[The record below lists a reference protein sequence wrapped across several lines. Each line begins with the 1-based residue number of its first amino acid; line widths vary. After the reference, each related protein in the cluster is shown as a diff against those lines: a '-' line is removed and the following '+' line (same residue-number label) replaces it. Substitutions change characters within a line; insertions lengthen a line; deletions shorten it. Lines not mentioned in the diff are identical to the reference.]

1 KVPQFTTTKDEFL
14 KRQGRTMKLLENQ
27 TTENI
32 SVIDASSR
40 FFFGNHDQ
48 LKVYAER
55 SYYRD
60 EDHLTRAGAMHYL
73 EPAFKKFMSW
83 IPREES
89 K

>member
-1 KVPQFTTTKDEFL
+1 
-14 KRQGRTMKLLENQ
+14 MNLLENQ
-27 TTENI
+27 TTENVRI
-32 SVIDASSR
+32 IDASSQ
-40 FFFGNHDQ
+40 FFFRDRDQ

-89 K
+89 Q